1 MYQYSSPS
9 IQRFPAS
16 AIQDHFWMIH
26 QLQPESSAYN
36 IPFLFRMKG
45 RLNDVAL
52 DKAFNE
58 IIFRHSVFRTTFTS
72 EDEVLYQ
79 RIATARKITPQRMDL
94 TGLTGEQQQIK
105 AQQIIDKDT
114 AVFFDLAKGPLL
126 RITLIRLA
134 DEEQLLL
141 IVMHHIITDQETD
154 KLFFAEL
161 SKLYD
166 IFDGGQSP
174 PLAAPKLQYSDYA
187 LWQQKWLKGDEYKKM
202 ISHWQKRL
210 KGKQGYLNL
219 PADQPRPVVQ
229 KLSGAANSMVF
240 PVDLTEDL
248 KTFSQE
254 RDVNIFLTLL
264 AAYLTLLYRYTN
276 QENIILGVPLTNRR
290 REAHKEILGSFV
302 NTMPLSFD
310 ISGDT
315 SFNEILRQVRL
326 EVLTAHGN
334 QEVPFE
340 KIVRQLKPKRDVS
353 YHPLFQAGF
362 AFDPPIELQLRNLTV
377 ESRKIHNQGARM
389 DIFVKLW
396 ENQKEIHGCI
406 EYNTDLFE
414 AATIARF
421 AGHYETLLKSLI
433 AKSDQSISSLPILPI
448 NERQTLLTEWN
459 STETA
464 LPKNPTLNK
473 LFERQV
479 EKSPGAVALVYEKEI
494 LTYRELNKKANQVAH
509 HLRSL
514 GVGPEV
520 LVGVFMERSPE
531 MVIALY
537 GILKAGGAYVPF
549 DPDYPKERLAF
560 MMEDT
565 QVPIMLTQKHLQ
577 IKLPESNVR
586 VICMDSNRENISKES
601 PNNLISKTRSDN
613 LAYIIY
619 TSGSTGRPKGVMNCH
634 EGICNRLLW
643 MQEEYHL
650 TGADCVIQK
659 TPFSFDVSVW
669 EFFWPL
675 FFGARLVVAPPES
688 HKDPSH
694 LIDLINIHNV
704 TTIHFVPSMLRM
716 FLENKHAN
724 QCHCLQRVICSGEA
738 LPYDLQQLF
747 FSKFNCE
754 LHNLYGPTEAAVDV
768 TYWACD
774 RNSCRAVVPI
784 GRPVANT
791 QIYILDKEQQ
801 PLPVGI
807 PGELHIGGL
816 QVARGYLNRGE
827 LTDDKF
833 IADPFKN
840 DTKSRLYKTGDIAR
854 YLPGGEIEY
863 LGRMDFQVKIRG
875 LRMELGEIEAVLC
888 MHPQISGAVVLAGDD
903 NSGEQRLIA
912 YVVPAQSPKP
922 SIESLRGGL
931 LKKLPE
937 YMVPALFIFIE
948 EMPLSTNGKIDR
960 KALPEPSLAR
970 PEMDQ
975 AYAPPSTSL
984 EKNMVEIWRQVL
996 SIEKIGIHDNFFTLG
1011 GSSLL
1016 VVQAVALVNEK
1027 LNRNLP
1033 VVKMFQ
1039 YQTINEL
1046 AKHLMEDK
1054 NARPSNGTVNDR
1066 TKRRRTSL
1074 YRRKQLAR
1082 R

>member
-1 MYQYSSPS
+1 MYHYSCPS
-9 IQRFPAS
+9 SQKCPAS
-16 AIQDHFWMIH
+16 AIQNHLWMIH
-26 QLQPESSAYN
+26 QLQPGSSAYN

-52 DKAFNE
+52 DSAFNE

-72 EDEVLYQ
+72 EEEGLYQ
-79 RIATARKITPQRMDL
+79 RIATAGKITPQRIDL
-94 TGLTGEQQQIK
+94 TNLTREPQQIK
-105 AQQIIDKDT
+105 AQHIIDKET
-114 AVFFDLAKGPLL
+114 AVYFDLARGPLL

-141 IVMHHIITDQETD
+141 IVMHHIITDPETE

-166 IFDGGQSP
+166 LFDAGQSP
-174 PLAAPKLQYSDYA
+174 PLPPPKLQYSDYA
-187 LWQQKWLKGDEYKKM
+187 LWQQKWLMGDEYKKM
-202 ISHWQKRL
+202 ISHWEKRL

-219 PADQPRPVVQ
+219 PTDQPRPVLR
-229 KLSGAANSMVF
+229 KLSGAANSIFF

-248 KTFSQE
+248 KAFSRE
-254 RDVNIFLTLL
+254 RNVDISLTLL
-264 AAYLTLLYRYTN
+264 TAYLTLLYRYTH
-276 QENIILGVPLTNRR
+276 QENIILGVPLANRR
-290 REAHKEILGSFV
+290 RDAHKEILGNFV
-302 NTMPLSFD
+302 NIMPLSFD
-310 ISGDT
+310 ISGDS
-315 SFNEILRQVRL
+315 SFNEILRQVRR
-326 EVLTAHGN
+326 EVLAAHSN

-340 KIVRQLKPKRDVS
+340 KIVRRLNPKRDIS
-353 YHPLFQAGF
+353 YHPLYQTGF
-362 AFDPPIELQLRNLTV
+362 TLDPPLELELRNLTV
-377 ESRKIHNQGARM
+377 ESRESHNQGAQM
-389 DIFVKLW
+389 DIFVKLR
-396 ENQKEIHGCI
+396 ESQKEIHGCI
-406 EYNTDLFE
+406 KYNTDLFE
-414 AATIARF
+414 AASIARF
-421 AGHYETLLKSLI
+421 AGHYETLLKSLVT
-433 AKSDQSISSLPILPI
+433 KSDRSISSLPILPV

-459 STETA
+459 ATETP
-464 LPKNPTLNK
+464 LPKNPTLKK

-479 EKSPGAVALVYEKEI
+479 EKSPGAVALVYDKET
-494 LTYRELNKKANQVAH
+494 LTYRELNKRANQLAH

-520 LVGVFMERSPE
+520 LVGVFMERSLE

-565 QVPIMLTQKHLQ
+565 QVPIMLTQNHLPG
-577 IKLPESNVR
+577 KLPENTVR
-586 VICMDSNRENISKES
+586 VISMDSNWKNISKES
-601 PNNLISKTRSDN
+601 PNNLILKTRSDN
-613 LAYIIY
+613 LAYVIY

-643 MQEEYHL
+643 MQEEYQL
-650 TGADCVIQK
+650 TVADCVIQK

-688 HKDPSH
+688 HKDPS
-694 LIDLINIHNV
+694 LLMDLINIHNV

-716 FLENKHAN
+716 FLENNHAN
-724 QCHCLQRVICSGEA
+724 QCPSLQRVICSGEA

-747 FSKFNCE
+747 FSTFNCE

-774 RNSCRAVVPI
+774 RNSTRTIVPI

-791 QIYILDKEQQ
+791 QIYILDKGQQ
-801 PLPVGI
+801 PVPVGI
-807 PGELHIGGL
+807 PGELHIGGI

-827 LTDDKF
+827 LTDEKF
-833 IADPFKN
+833 IADPFKK
-840 DTKSRLYKTGDIAR
+840 DSKSRLYKTGDVAR

-888 MHPQISGAVVLAGDD
+888 MHPQISRAVVLAGDD
-903 NSGEQRLIA
+903 NAGEQRLIA
-912 YVVPAQSPKP
+912 YVVSAQNPKP
-922 SIESLRGGL
+922 SIESLREGL

-948 EMPLSTNGKIDR
+948 EMPLSTNGKVDR

-970 PEMDQ
+970 PELDQ
-975 AYAPPSTSL
+975 AYVPPSTSL
-984 EKNMVEIWRQVL
+984 EKNMVEIWKQVL

-1027 LNRNLP
+1027 LNLNLP
-1033 VVKMFQ
+1033 VVKMLQ

-1046 AKHLMEDK
+1046 TKSLMEDK
-1054 NARPSNGTVNDR
+1054 NTRPSNGKENDR
-1066 TKRRRTSL
+1066 SRRRIVSL
-1074 YRRKQLAR
+1074 YRRKQQAR